1 MAWDLLLI
9 TADAGG
15 NLPPLLAVAR
25 ELADRG
31 HRVAVAGAVPRD
43 PGIECV
49 PLAGIAGREPGPAR
63 SGRAQI
69 SGLTRMGMGRALAR
83 EARDLVS
90 ARNPDV
96 VMVDGIMI
104 STLRLLVHEKPPVA
118 ALFHSFGALWNG
130 TFATGAVSTLLR
142 PFGLSPADLW
152 GAAAE
157 RLLLTD
163 RELDPLIDAENSV
176 GFTWTGTTEHGEPPE
191 PAAPRGVPRILVS
204 LSSVWQ
210 RGHDD
215 VYRRIIAALGELP
228 VEVTVTRSAPESP
241 FEGALPPNVRMLGRT
256 PHSALLRR
264 SSLMIGHGGHST
276 TLTALA
282 HGVPMLV
289 LPLNSTSDQPLIA
302 RTVAEN
308 GLGRALPRSASPAEI
323 TAATRALL
331 ADTSVIEH
339 AAATGERL
347 RAQHGASVA
356 ADLIEALAER

>member
-176 GFTWTGTTEHGEPPE
+176 GFTWTGTTEHGEPP
-191 PAAPRGVPRILVS
+191 
-204 LSSVWQ
+204 
-210 RGHDD
+210 
-215 VYRRIIAALGELP
+215 
-228 VEVTVTRSAPESP
+228 
-241 FEGALPPNVRMLGRT
+241 
-256 PHSALLRR
+256 
-264 SSLMIGHGGHST
+264 
-276 TLTALA
+276 
-282 HGVPMLV
+282 
-289 LPLNSTSDQPLIA
+289 
-302 RTVAEN
+302 
-308 GLGRALPRSASPAEI
+308 
-323 TAATRALL
+323 
-331 ADTSVIEH
+331 
-339 AAATGERL
+339 
-347 RAQHGASVA
+347 
-356 ADLIEALAER
+356 